1 MTHKTQDKKALF
13 SEWLEKLQQESWQL
27 ELLISGLA
35 LFSIWESQYMLQRL
49 DYFIQVE
56 SIDSIKRYLQSFLL
70 PSCFFF
76 F

>member
-13 SEWLEKLQQESWQL
+13 SEWLENLQQESWQL

-35 LFSIWESQYMLQRL
+35 LFGIWESQYMLQRL

-56 SIDSIKRYLQSFLL
+56 SDRFD
-70 PSCFFF
+70 
-76 F
+76 